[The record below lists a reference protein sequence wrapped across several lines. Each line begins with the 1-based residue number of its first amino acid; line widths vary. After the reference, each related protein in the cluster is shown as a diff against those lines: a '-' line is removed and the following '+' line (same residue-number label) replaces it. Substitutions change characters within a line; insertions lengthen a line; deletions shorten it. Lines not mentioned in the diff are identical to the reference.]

1 MRAHHRSG
9 LFQAL
14 LLDGNRITSVD
25 DASCLEPLPKLR
37 NLQLQRPTQ
46 HDSPPDASSN
56 PCCTHP
62 QYRVV
67 LRRLVPQERLAS
79 RRSSHSSHISTRLPR
94 VVLQLTMLDGESL
107 ALVDA
112 AGLDAS
118 PSDSSLDLPAFS
130 SAPWFSEADLRL
142 DVIGDGPHVH
152 VARAGADGLEA
163 VLADA
168 RQLFAHAK
176 SLAESTRTTTN
187 AAAAKTRA

>member
-1 MRAHHRSG
+1 
-9 LFQAL
+9 
-14 LLDGNRITSVD
+14 
-25 DASCLEPLPKLR
+25 
-37 NLQLQRPTQ
+37 
-46 HDSPPDASSN
+46 
-56 PCCTHP
+56 
-62 QYRVV
+62 
-67 LRRLVPQERLAS
+67 
-79 RRSSHSSHISTRLPR
+79 
-94 VVLQLTMLDGESL
+94 MLDGESL

-118 PSDSSLDLPAFS
+118 PSDSRLDLPAFT

-142 DVIGDGPHVH
+142 GDGPHVH

>member
-1 MRAHHRSG
+1 VESLVA
-9 LFQAL
+9 LEAL

-67 LRRLVPQERLAS
+67 LRRLVP
-79 RRSSHSSHISTRLPR
+79 
-94 VVLQLTMLDGESL
+94 QLTMLDGESL